1 VTTVVLGAGG
11 NGDVPA
17 PVPAAPAAAA
27 MVPRS
32 RLRAIDVLGV
42 GSVGM
47 RTRRL
52 RTALTALGIAIGI
65 AALVA
70 VMGISAS
77 SRADLIAQINALGT
91 DKLEVRAGRS
101 FLGEEASLPEDA
113 AAMIRHIG
121 PVEAASALTAV
132 DATVRRSPYIPE
144 SETGGIG
151 VSATDTNLPATVRAT
166 LADGRFLDEATGQLP
181 AVVLGSAAAERLG
194 IDDLDGQPM
203 VWIGGQWFVVIGI
216 LDPVPLQGNLDSG
229 AFIGYDIA
237 EALFDTERNP
247 TSIQV
252 RTDPEYVEEVREV
265 LAATANPEAPNEVD
279 VSRPSDTVEARE
291 AVDDSLT
298 ALLLGLGA
306 VALLVGGIGI
316 ANVMVISVLER
327 RTEIGVRRALGAT
340 RGHVRIQFLVEAV
353 LLAGLGGLVGTALG
367 VAVTAGYARYEDIV
381 LSVPATSIAAGIGAA
396 LAVGALAGLSP
407 AHRAARLAPADAI
420 RTG

>member
-1 VTTVVLGAGG
+1 MTAVTVTPSA
-11 NGDVPA
+11 NGEVT
-17 PVPAAPAAAA
+17 APAAA
-27 MVPRS
+27 MRS
-32 RLRAIDVLGV
+32 RLRLIDVLGV

-47 RTRRL
+47 RTRRM

-91 DKLEVRAGRS
+91 DKLEVRAGQS
-101 FLGEEASLPEDA
+101 FFGEAASLPEDA

-121 PVEAASALTAV
+121 PVESASGLTSV
-132 DATVRRSPYIPE
+132 EATVRRTPYIPE

-151 VSATDTNLPATVRAT
+151 VQATDTNLPATVRAT
-166 LADGRFLDEATGQLP
+166 LAHGRFLSEATGQLP

-194 IDDLDGQPM
+194 IHDLDGQPM
-203 VWIGGQWFVVIGI
+203 VWISGHWFVVVGI

-229 AFIGYDIA
+229 AFIGHDIA
-237 EALFDTERNP
+237 ESLFGTERNP

-252 RTDPEYVEEVREV
+252 RTDPDHVEAVREV
-265 LAATANPEAPNEVD
+265 LASTANPEAPNEVE
-279 VSRPSDTVEARE
+279 VSSPSDTVQARK

-340 RGHVRIQFLVEAV
+340 RGHVRTQFLVEAV
-353 LLAGLGGLVGTALG
+353 LLAGLGGLLGTALG
-367 VAVTAGYARYEDIV
+367 VAVTVGYARYEDIV
-381 LSVPATSIAAGIGAA
+381 LSVPVSAIAAGIGAA

-420 RTG
+420 RTS